1 MAYTQREYTES
12 DSVKKFRDQM
22 ESHLGLKPADYVSK
36 WQPQIDSTVSDILNR
51 KDFQYDVNADALY
64 QQYKDRYVNLGQKAM
79 MDTMGQAATLT
90 GGYGNSY
97 AQMAGQQAYQ
107 GYLQGLTD
115 KIPELYQIALDRY
128 NQQGQDLY
136 SRYGLLS
143 SQEQDAFSK
152 WQTNMNQWLSERDYL
167 AGRFDTER
175 GYDYGQYRDAVADDQ
190 WKANFD
196 EDLRRFNFA
205 NKLGEF
211 APKASSGG
219 GGGSYYSYNPNPSP
233 KPQADTGNTGEFIGP
248 FSESYMAD
256 LIEDGK
262 VNASLNDSGN
272 LILNR
277 NPSYTGSLITPPT
290 YSPLLVQ
297 PNNTYANAANAAAN
311 AMSNLTV
318 PATKRYQ
325 NLKK

>member
-1 MAYTQREYTES
+1 MATNYEQKKYEQSEA
-12 DSVKKFRDQM
+12 VKKAQ
-22 ESHLGLKPADYVSK
+22 ESLESIAGQKPGAYQSQY
-36 WQPQIDSTVSDILNR
+36 QPQLQGLTDQILNR
-51 KDFQYDVNADALY
+51 KDFQYDVNGDALY
-64 QQYKDRYVNLGQKAM
+64 QQYKDRYVNLGRQAM

-136 SRYGLLS
+136 NRYGLLS
-143 SQEQDAFSK
+143 GQEQDDFSK
-152 WQTNMNQWLSERDYL
+152 WQTNMNQWLSERDYW

-190 WKANFD
+190 WKAGFD
-196 EDLRRFNFA
+196 EGVREFDAEHF
-205 NKLGEF
+205 LGEF

-219 GGGSYYSYNPNPSP
+219 GGSSYKPKPSP
-233 KPQADTGNTGEFIGP
+233 KPQAGTEDTGEFIGP
-248 FSESYMAD
+248 FTESGMAD

-262 VNASLNDSGN
+262 VNAYFNDSGN
-272 LILNR
+272 LILKR
-277 NPSYTGSLITPPT
+277 NPSYTGSLITLPS
-290 YSPLLVQ
+290 YSIVQ
-297 PNNTYANAANAAAN
+297 PNKTLQNVLNAGTT
-311 AMSNLTV
+311 MSNLITS
-318 PATKRYQ
+318 TDKRYE